1 MNRMPSPAA
10 LFAAAAVAATLVL
23 TGCGVVPGTGTPPRV
38 FVLSPKTTYSPD
50 LPKADWQLT
59 VDLPVAEAGLNNQR
73 IALQRN
79 ALTLEYYADAN
90 WVDTAPAM
98 VQRLL
103 VESFENTGKIVAVGR
118 QSVLLRSDFNLLVD
132 LREFQA
138 EYNGDGPPKVH
149 VRLNGKL
156 VRMPQRTIIGAMTAE
171 FVEPAK
177 GTDLNSVVD
186 AFDEALGK
194 TMKRL
199 VEWTIRTAS
208 KAEP

>member
-1 MNRMPSPAA
+1 MKRMRSPARTIGA
-10 LFAAAAVAATLVL
+10 VLVAAALLA
-23 TGCGVVPGTGTPPRV
+23 GCGVVPGTGTPPRV

-50 LPKADWQLT
+50 LPKVAWQLT
-59 VDLPVAEAGLNNQR
+59 VDMPVAVSGLDNQR

-90 WVDTAPAM
+90 WVDTAPSM

-138 EYNGDGPPKVH
+138 EYRGSGPPRVH

-156 VRMPQRTIIGAMTAE
+156 VRMPQRAIIGTMTADHFE
-171 FVEPAK
+171 QAT
-177 GTDLNSVVD
+177 GTDMDSVVN

-194 TMKRL
+194 AMKRI
-199 VEWTIRTAS
+199 VEWTIWTAEGAGS
-208 KAEP
+208 

>member
-1 MNRMPSPAA
+1 MKRIVSPARRIGA
-10 LFAAAAVAATLVL
+10 VIVAAALLA
-23 TGCGVVPGTGTPPRV
+23 GCGIVPGSGTPPRV
-38 FVLSPKTTYSPD
+38 FVLSPKSTYSPD
-50 LPKADWQLT
+50 LPKATWQLT
-59 VDLPVAEAGLNNQR
+59 VDMPVAEAGLNTQR

-138 EYNGDGPPKVH
+138 EYRDGAAPRVH

-156 VRMPQRTIIGAMTAE
+156 VRMPQRAIIGTMTAE
-171 FVEPAK
+171 NLEQAQ
-177 GTDLNSVVD
+177 GTDMDAVVH

-194 TMKRL
+194 AMKRL
-199 VEWTIRTAS
+199 VEWTIWTAQ
-208 KAEP
+208 AAGT